1 MKLAI
6 ILLILAVI
14 IESVF
19 LLRYVLYTYLLSAW
33 LIEKNV
39 PLPNKAES
47 DKLMRKI
54 LRKLSK
60 R

>member
-6 ILLILAVI
+6 MILILAVI
-14 IESVF
+14 IESIL

-33 LIEKNV
+33 LIEKDV
-39 PLPNKAES
+39 PLPGKAES
-47 DKLMRKI
+47 DELMRKI